1 MSAIKCSVCKVEL
14 NEETKVKKYNR
25 CIRCHTE
32 IRKKENH
39 RYKIMN
45 WKKIREKDEKY
56 REKNNEKI
64 KEEKRMKGLTE
75 DDIKNINFKWEKLME
90 YTKDWGDFSY
100 EQKYKDEKTPKQK
113 QRLLIIYEKSQQSIP
128 W

>member
-75 DDIKNINFKWEKLME
+75 DDIKNINSKWEKFM
-90 YTKDWGDFSY
+90 KFNMAGFC
-100 EQKYKDEKTPKQK
+100 YKDKTLKQK
-113 QRLLIIYEKSQQSIP
+113 QRLIKIYETNGTLIP
-128 W
+128 WEK

>member
-1 MSAIKCSVCKVEL
+1 MSVCSQCKEL
-14 NEETKVKKYNR
+14 LTEENKVKKYNR
-25 CIRCHTE
+25 CSQCHKLVE
-32 IRKKENH
+32 KERHRKYRNENSL
-39 RYKIMN
+39 
-45 WKKIREKDEKY
+45 KIREY
-56 REKNNEKI
+56 AIKNKSKINES
-64 KEEKRMKGLTE
+64 KRMKGLTD

-90 YTKDWGDFSY
+90 YTKDWGDFRY